1 MIVAEGV
8 AVNSGPAK
16 ELLKL
21 EDEEMVGL
29 VVALAELGPRLI
41 GVVEDEET
49 GDEEAMPEL
58 ASGGGAVDTTGS
70 PVLAENTLVGVN
82 VEVDDVELDG
92 SPVLGVNASVAE
104 VLVERAE
111 EEGPHWPVAVTV
123 TVTVPST
130 PVVVTASPR
139 DPTAGVEE
147 EENDEAEVVGVAL
160 VGVGK
165 GVELPELA
173 PKRSEDKISA
183 NPVVVVDSVEVGA
196 ATPVEEN
203 ILSRLLS
210 LIAAA
215 GPAVGEDLAELRLM
229 GVEVDWKDWEVV
241 ALTAEVVREVGAEA
255 ESASVRVLVT
265 VTTMVVATCRSP

>member
-29 VVALAELGPRLI
+29 VVALVELGPRLT

-82 VEVDDVELDG
+82 VEVDNVELDG
-92 SPVLGVNASVAE
+92 SPVLGVNAPVAE

-130 PVVVTASPR
+130 PAVVTASPK

-147 EENDEAEVVGVAL
+147 EEKDEAEVVGIAL

-173 PKRSEDKISA
+173 PKRSEDRILA
-183 NPVVVVDSVEVGA
+183 NPVVVIDSVEVGA

-210 LIAAA
+210 LMAAA

-241 ALTAEVVREVGAEA
+241 ALTAEAVGEVGAEA
-255 ESASVRVLVT
+255 ESESVRVLVT

>member
-16 ELLKL
+16 ELLEL
-21 EDEEMVGL
+21 EDEEMVAL

-82 VEVDDVELDG
+82 VEVDDVGLDG
-92 SPVLGVNASVAE
+92 SPVLGVNAPVAE

-130 PVVVTASPR
+130 PAVVTASPK

-147 EENDEAEVVGVAL
+147 EEKGEAEVVGVAL

-173 PKRSEDKISA
+173 PKRSEDKILA
-183 NPVVVVDSVEVGA
+183 NPVVVIDSVEVGA

-210 LIAAA
+210 LMAAA

-229 GVEVDWKDWEVV
+229 GVEVDWKGWEVV
-241 ALTAEVVREVGAEA
+241 ALTTEVVREVGAEA